1 LGIFIKIIIS
11 HIFLFVYYLVR
22 EMVKIDGN
30 EFPDHLYYHRDHMW
44 VKIENGNVRL
54 GYNEWAQEAAGKLV
68 NLNLRKV
75 GRSVKAGKTLGTV
88 ESGKWVGPLKSPV
101 GGEIL
106 EVNQEVL
113 KSPSIIN
120 DDPYGA
126 GWIAVIAPSDLEA
139 DKEGLIPGSD
149 REALEAWLAEEKSM
163 NA

>member
-1 LGIFIKIIIS
+1 MKIVIS
-11 HIFLFVYYLVR
+11 LIFLFVYYPVR

-30 EFPDHLYYHRDHMW
+30 EFPDDLYYHKDHMW
-44 VKIENGNVRL
+44 VKVEGESVRV
-54 GYNEWAQEAAGKLV
+54 GYNDWAQEAAGKLV
-68 NLNLRKV
+68 NLNTRKV
-75 GRSVKAGKTLGTV
+75 GRSLKAGKTLGTV

-120 DDPYGA
+120 DDPYGT

-139 DKEGLIPGSD
+139 DKGVLIPGSE
-149 REALEAWLAEEKSM
+149 REALEAWLAEEKSK

>member
-1 LGIFIKIIIS
+1 
-11 HIFLFVYYLVR
+11 
-22 EMVKIDGN
+22 MVNIDGN
-30 EFPDHLYYHRDHMW
+30 EFPDDLYYHKDHMW
-44 VKIENGNVRL
+44 VKIENGKVRL

-101 GGEIL
+101 AGEIL
-106 EVNQEVL
+106 EVNPEVL

-149 REALEAWLAEEKSM
+149 RVALEAWLAEEK
-163 NA
+163 AKQT